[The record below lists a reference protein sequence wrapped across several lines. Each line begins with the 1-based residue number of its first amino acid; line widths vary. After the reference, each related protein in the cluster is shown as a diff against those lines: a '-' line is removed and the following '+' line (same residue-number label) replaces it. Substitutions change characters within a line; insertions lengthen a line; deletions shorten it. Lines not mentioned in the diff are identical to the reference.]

1 MNRAA
6 SIFLMGTI
14 VSATTML
21 AQQVPADRAKV
32 LDSYGRA
39 QKRVSQTPER
49 WMPIAAGDL
58 LPPDSAV
65 RTFLRSAILLQTAD
79 RHTIRVGASTTLEL
93 KDVGKDNAYAFQLIA
108 GEIWSFVNKAKKPAK
123 FEVDTPTAVLGVRG
137 TVFHMRFNQSTME
150 SAVSVNEGTVSL
162 SQNGAS
168 RNLEGG
174 YEMHVRPGQLA
185 QARPA
190 KHSMGTQRMWKAVL
204 KENWAS
210 ANATPKLD
218 READTELV
226 AARQQEREAAREAA
240 QEEKAARQQ
249 ERGAKAAARG
259 QRGKKP

>member
-1 MNRAA
+1 MSRATA
-6 SIFLMGTI
+6 IFLLGIIITAI
-14 VSATTML
+14 TML
-21 AQQVPADRAKV
+21 AQQAPLDRAKV
-32 LDSYGRA
+32 LDTYGRA

-93 KDVGKDNAYAFQLIA
+93 KDVGKNNAYAFQLIS

-137 TVFHMRFNQSTME
+137 TVFHMRFNQNTME

-162 SQNGAS
+162 SQNGAKQDVES
-168 RNLEGG
+168 G
-174 YEMHVRPGQLA
+174 YEMNVRPGQLA
-185 QARPA
+185 QARAA
-190 KHSMGTQRMWKAVL
+190 KQSMGTQRMWKAVL
-204 KENWAS
+204 KENWVS
-210 ANATPKLD
+210 ANTTPKLD

-226 AARQQEREAAREAA
+226 AARQQEREEARAAA
-240 QEEKAARQQ
+240 QEEKAAR
-249 ERGAKAAARG
+249 RGAKAAARG
-259 QRGKKP
+259 QRAKKP